1 MSLKQLSPLS
11 CKSFCQTALAWAMFG
26 VLVAPVSLS
35 AAVNTPSIQITSAQT
50 TPTQTTPKTTPAT
63 KAPNQPQN
71 NQSTQGVRTHK
82 DTNKDTHKTIQ
93 SLQNAQSTHQNPNA
107 RTVVITADNTHKVST
122 TDEISGASTL
132 VDDHSNNVGLGDIDT
147 GEVST
152 PPSVQAADDNIIK
165 TIQNAG
171 KIYTTY
177 NLTNYARQ
185 VNNATWSPNMRVN
198 SAMTVKLQAL
208 LDWNHASPGPIDGG
222 FGMNTKKALT
232 NFQKIKGLP
241 PTGKLDTATWEALT
255 ANISSEQPVLVSYT
269 ITRADVNNRFTSLP
283 ANAEERS
290 RLKGLYYENIQEMLG
305 ERFHMDVAY
314 LKKLN
319 PNSQFQAGDV
329 ITVINTG
336 EQLNERITH
345 VHASIADKVLYAY
358 HGNKLIAAYPTTIGS
373 TATATPQGKYRVV
386 SRVKMPWYKATVGR
400 DTPEPKTY
408 MLPPGPN
415 SPVGVVWLGLSR
427 PSYGIHGSPVPEGI
441 SRQASLGCVRLTNW
455 DVLEVYDNISVGASV
470 EIS

>member
-1 MSLKQLSPLS
+1 MPSKKLPMLGMPK
-11 CKSFCQTALAWAMFG
+11 KSLAWAMTTIF
-26 VLVAPVSLS
+26 VASS
-35 AAVNTPSIQITSAQT
+35 AFATNNMPINSTAATVGNT
-50 TPTQTTPKTTPAT
+50 
-63 KAPNQPQN
+63 
-71 NQSTQGVRTHK
+71 
-82 DTNKDTHKTIQ
+82 
-93 SLQNAQSTHQNPNA
+93 QNAANVDA
-107 RTVVITADNTHKVST
+107 
-122 TDEISGASTL
+122 EIGGASTY
-132 VDDHSNNVGLGDIDT
+132 VDDNTNNEGDIDA
-147 GEVST
+147 GEVSLNAPT
-152 PPSVQAADDNIIK
+152 QAVDDTAIK
-165 TIQNAG
+165 SMQQSSGT
-171 KIYTTY
+171 YTT

-185 VNNATWSPNMRVN
+185 VNSATWSPNMRVN

-232 NFQKIKGLP
+232 SFQKIKGLP
-241 PTGKLDTATWEALT
+241 ETGRLDVATWEALN
-255 ANISSEQPVLVSYT
+255 ANISDSQPVLVSYT
-269 ITRADVNNRFTSLP
+269 ITRADVNSNFAALP
-283 ANAEERS
+283 ASTEARS

-314 LKKLN
+314 LRKLN
-319 PNSQFQAGDV
+319 PNSQFRVGDV

-336 EQLNERITH
+336 KQLDERITR

-358 HGNKLIAAYPTTIGS
+358 NGNKLIAAYPTTIGS
-373 TATATPQGKYRVV
+373 VATATPQGTYRVIN
-386 SRVKMPWYKATVGR
+386 RVKMPWYKATVGR
-400 DTPEPKTY
+400 GTPNPKTY